1 MNRKSRTAACRS
13 PEQTRPRLL
22 IEYRAPAAAAC
33 SHAAAGSTHHAR
45 MRSDQKPPPP
55 GPRFGQ
61 PGRPT
66 REWSGRLA
74 QTRGQDRQDYVQH
87 GRGRP
92 SVGETPANTVDV
104 FLASAA
110 PPARDSGCPPNRV
123 NPTLLLWRSLTSHA
137 RASSASVPHLPD
149 ADQSALQPVAGHETS
164 QVPTRSFRTLCGLR
178 PRRSDGI
185 SHSDAAHIAFDGSER
200 LGLRN
205 ILPFVAQSPTP
216 SDHCVRF
223 APAVADDCAT
233 LASRRRATTLPGPVF
248 HRLERVSFAH
258 ITAPGSS

>member
-22 IEYRAPAAAAC
+22 KEYRAPAAAAC

-45 MRSDQKPPPP
+45 MRSDQQPPPP
-55 GPRFGQ
+55 GGPRFGQ

-110 PPARDSGCPPNRV
+110 PSG
-123 NPTLLLWRSLTSHA
+123 
-137 RASSASVPHLPD
+137 
-149 ADQSALQPVAGHETS
+149 
-164 QVPTRSFRTLCGLR
+164 
-178 PRRSDGI
+178 
-185 SHSDAAHIAFDGSER
+185 ER
-200 LGLRN
+200 L
-205 ILPFVAQSPTP
+205 
-216 SDHCVRF
+216 
-223 APAVADDCAT
+223 
-233 LASRRRATTLPGPVF
+233 
-248 HRLERVSFAH
+248 RVS
-258 ITAPGSS
+258 TKPGQSHMKGEPADKMAKLEAVTQDFPNMKSL